1 MLHFIYLNFV
11 LILLYTILFPISTKM
26 LAENTMDV
34 VELCNS
40 ARTSVF
46 RSIALLC
53 RWTCCS
59 GQQKPTAVFGIFY
72 DEILYL
78 P

>member
-34 VELCNS
+34 VELCNPV
-40 ARTSVF
+40 RTSVF
-46 RSIALLC
+46 RLIALLC
-53 RWTCCS
+53 RWNCRS
-59 GQQKPTAVFGIFY
+59 GQLSPTAVFGIFY

>member
-34 VELCNS
+34 VELCNPV
-40 ARTSVF
+40 RTSV
-46 RSIALLC
+46 
-53 RWTCCS
+53 
-59 GQQKPTAVFGIFY
+59 G
-72 DEILYL
+72 
-78 P
+78 

>member
-1 MLHFIYLNFV
+1 MLHFIYLNFA

-34 VELCNS
+34 VELCNPV
-40 ARTSVF
+40 RTSVF
-46 RSIALLC
+46 RLMALLC
-53 RWTCCS
+53 RGTCHS
-59 GQQKPTAVFGIFY
+59 GRLSPTAVLGIFKTESY
-72 DEILYL
+72 YL